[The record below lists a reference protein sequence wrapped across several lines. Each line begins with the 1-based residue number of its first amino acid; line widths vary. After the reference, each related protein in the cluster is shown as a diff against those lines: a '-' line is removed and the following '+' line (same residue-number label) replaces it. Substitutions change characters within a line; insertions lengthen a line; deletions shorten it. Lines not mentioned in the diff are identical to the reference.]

1 MISATTGRRSTESE
15 EMHEPG
21 VEVGAGA
28 TTGGRDERH
37 GRRRSRPTRVRG
49 RGVIQ
54 HPAFAVDPWAVR
66 ETALDLEC
74 LAQTESL
81 FALANGHV
89 GLRAN
94 LDEGE
99 PSGQPGTYLTGFYE
113 ARPLPYAEPGYGDPE
128 DGQTVVNVTNG
139 KIIRLLVEDEAF
151 DVRYGELRKHERILD
166 LRAGLLRR
174 TVEWVSPTGRL
185 VRVSSTR
192 IVSFAQR
199 SIAAI
204 VYEVEPLEDPA
215 QVVVQ
220 SELIANEPSMAEK
233 DPRASAALA
242 APLVSDFFVGEEL
255 RALLVHTT
263 KASKLTVAAAMDH
276 LIEGP
281 DGVTSKVE
289 AYEDLARLAVT
300 ATPAPGKPL
309 RIIKF
314 LAYNWSST
322 RTVSALRD
330 QVSAALV
337 AAVQTGW
344 DSLLSEQREFLDGFW
359 DAADIEIEGDAELQ
373 QAVRFALFHTLQAGE
388 RGEQRPIPAK
398 GLTGPGY
405 DGHTFWDTEAFV
417 LPLLTYARPRAVA
430 DALRWRHSTLDLA
443 RDRARSLSLRGAAFP
458 WRTIHGEECSGY
470 WPAGTAAVHINAAI
484 AHAVERYQRVSG
496 DEAFEREAGVEL
508 LVETARL
515 WRSLGHHDAAGQFRI
530 DGVTGPDEYGAV
542 ADNNVY
548 TNLMAARNL
557 RAAADAIKRHPDL
570 ATQLDVG
577 TEEAAGWRDAA
588 DAMLIPYDE
597 SLGVHPQSEGFT
609 EHQVWDFDSTPTD
622 HYPLFLHYPYFD
634 LYRSQVVKQADLV
647 MALFFVGEA
656 FTAEQKARDFAYYE
670 RLTVRDSSLSACIQ
684 AVVAAEV
691 GHVELA
697 YDYFAE
703 AALIDLHD
711 LAHNTHD
718 GVHVASLAGSC
729 IAAIAGFGGLRD
741 HGATLAFMPR
751 LPQALTRL
759 AFAISYGKTGKL
771 RIEVEPTQV
780 TYTVLSGRA
789 IEINHHGRPIK
800 LTRNHPVQCPI
811 PPAPELERPMQPPGR
826 EPAPAGPA
834 REDGPGVQ
842 PGAGVPQGEITPGP

>member
-1 MISATTGRRSTESE
+1 MAGDQHATRDGR
-15 EMHEPG
+15 EP
-21 VEVGAGA
+21 
-28 TTGGRDERH
+28 RR
-37 GRRRSRPTRVRG
+37 GRRRGRLGRARG

-54 HPAFAVDPWAVR
+54 HPGFAVDPWTVH
-66 ETALDLEC
+66 ETALDLDT

-81 FALANGHV
+81 FALANGHL

-99 PSGQPGTYLTGFYE
+99 PSGQPGTYLAGFYE

-139 KIIRLLVEDEAF
+139 KIIRLSVEDEPF

-166 LRAGLLRR
+166 LRAGVLRR
-174 TVEWVSPTGRL
+174 TVEWASPTGQL
-185 VRVSSTR
+185 VRIASTR
-192 IVSFAQR
+192 IVSFTQR

-204 VYEVEPLEDPA
+204 HYEVEPIDDAA

-220 SELIANEPSMAEK
+220 TELVTNEEQPTTEN
-233 DPRASAALA
+233 DPRAAAALT
-242 APLVSDFFVGEEL
+242 APLVSDLFYGL
-255 RALLVHTT
+255 DLHALLVHTT
-263 KASKLTVAAAMDH
+263 KASKLTVGAAMDH
-276 LIEGP
+276 VIDAP
-281 DGVTSKVE
+281 DGMAGKINVR
-289 AYEDLARLAVT
+289 EDLARLVVT

-309 RIIKF
+309 RITKF
-314 LAYNWSST
+314 LAYSWSGE
-322 RTVSALRD
+322 RTVSAVRD
-330 QVSAALV
+330 QVTAALV
-337 AAVQTGW
+337 GAVQTGW
-344 DSLLSEQREFLDGFW
+344 DGLLKEQRELLDGFW
-359 DAADIEIEGDAELQ
+359 DAADIEIEGDMELQ

-417 LPLLTYARPRAVA
+417 LPLLTYSRPRAVA

-443 RDRARSLSLRGAAFP
+443 RERARSLGLRGAAFP

-470 WPAGTAAVHINAAI
+470 WPAGTAEFHINAAL
-484 AHAVERYQRVSG
+484 ANAVERYQRLSR

-515 WRSLGHHDAAGQFRI
+515 WNSLGHRDAAGRFRI
-530 DGVTGPDEYGAV
+530 DGVTGPDEYSAI

-557 RAAADAIKRHPDL
+557 RAGADAVERHPDL
-570 ATQLDVG
+570 AKRLDVAA
-577 TEEAAGWRDAA
+577 EEAASWRDAA
-588 DAMLIPYDE
+588 DSMLIPYDE
-597 SLGVHPQSEGFT
+597 ALGVHPQSEGFT
-609 EHQVWDFDSTPTD
+609 EHQVWDFESTPGD
-622 HYPLFLHYPYFD
+622 HYPLMLHYAYFD

-647 MALFFVGEA
+647 MALFYAGDA
-656 FTAEQKARDFAYYE
+656 FTPEEKARDFAYYE

-711 LAHNTHD
+711 VDHNTRD
-718 GVHVASLAGSC
+718 GVHVASLAGAC

-741 HGATLAFMPR
+741 HGTDTLAFVPR
-751 LPQALTRL
+751 LPPALSRL
-759 AFAISYGKTGKL
+759 AFAIGFGETTNL
-771 RIEVEPTQV
+771 RIEVEPTQA
-780 TYTVLSGRA
+780 TYTLLSGEPL
-789 IEINHHGRPIK
+789 EICHHGRPI
-800 LTRNHPVQCPI
+800 TVTSDHPARCPI
-811 PPAPELERPMQPPGR
+811 PPVPALERPTQPRGR
-826 EPAPAGPA
+826 EPARRAA
-834 REDGPGVQ
+834 R
-842 PGAGVPQGEITPGP
+842 